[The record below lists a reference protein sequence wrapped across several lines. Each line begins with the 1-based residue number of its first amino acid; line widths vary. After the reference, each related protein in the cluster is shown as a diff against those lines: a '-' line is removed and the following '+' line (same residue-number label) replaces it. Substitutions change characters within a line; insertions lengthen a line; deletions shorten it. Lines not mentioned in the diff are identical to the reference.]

1 MSETY
6 APTVRLF
13 IDCDPGI
20 DDFLALAY
28 AFAHPQ
34 VQVEA
39 IVATGGNVGTE
50 QVGRNVRGILELLK
64 GSAPAAATVPW
75 ALGALNPLAKELE
88 TTEETH
94 GDYGVG
100 YAQIPL
106 KTAPLNKPL
115 GAGAQLWIDTIN
127 AAPGQIDAVMLGP
140 STNLALALRQD
151 PDLLQKLRS
160 LYIMGGALNHR
171 GNTMPTTE
179 WNVHSDP
186 EAFAEVM
193 AAASRSDANLK
204 PVLCPLDATETME
217 MHPETRAV
225 LVEGKE
231 NNPLLQA
238 MDDALRFYME
248 FHEEDGHGYMAHVHD
263 PFVLALTVQNSLKE
277 QGDGQAHTLGN
288 TVSTVLDVE
297 LEGKLTRGQTIADWL
312 GRWNREDNA
321 LVLKTTEPELFFEHY
336 IQTVRKAFAAPLHP

>member
-1 MSETY
+1 MSETQTP
-6 APTVRLF
+6 AVRLF

-20 DDFLALAY
+20 DDFLALTY

-34 VQVEA
+34 VQVEG

-50 QVGRNVRGILELLK
+50 QVGKNVRGILELLK
-64 GSAPAAATVPW
+64 DKAPAAAQTKW

-100 YAQIPL
+100 YADIPL
-106 KTAPLNKPL
+106 KTEPLNKPL
-115 GAGAQLWIDTIN
+115 NEGAQLWLDAAN
-127 AAPGQIDAVMLGP
+127 AAPGELDAVLLGP
-140 STNLALALRQD
+140 ATNLALALRRD
-151 PDLLQKLRS
+151 PDLLNKLRS
-160 LYIMGGALNHR
+160 LYIMGGAINHR

-186 EAFAEVM
+186 EALYEILQ
-193 AAASRSDANLK
+193 AASKPETTLK

-217 MHPETRAV
+217 MHPATRAS

-231 NNPLLQA
+231 NNPLFQA
-238 MDDALRFYME
+238 IDDALRFYME

-263 PFVLALTVQNSLKE
+263 PFVLALTVQNSLREK
-277 QGDGQAHTLGN
+277 GDTNAQTLGG

-297 LEGKLTRGQTIADWL
+297 LDGKLTRGQTIADWL
-312 GRWNREDNA
+312 GRWNRDDNA
-321 LVLKTTEPELFFEHY
+321 LVLKTTEPEKFFEHY
-336 IQTVRKAFAAPLHP
+336 LETVRATFAAPTN